1 MLKDFRLLL
10 ATTCILCIYV
20 PGEGHQ
26 KQYLGFSVP
35 RHLVKILRMELLS
48 AVGCSSLDATP
59 ALHTEPA
66 LTVLQSLAARGHL
79 KKKKKKSG
87 QLLTIFELGT
97 EIRKTRFSVSRAD
110 FFEKFRL

>member
-1 MLKDFRLLL
+1 M
-10 ATTCILCIYV
+10 
-20 PGEGHQ
+20 
-26 KQYLGFSVP
+26 P

-79 KKKKKKSG
+79 KKKKKSG
-87 QLLTIFELGT
+87 QFLTIFELGT